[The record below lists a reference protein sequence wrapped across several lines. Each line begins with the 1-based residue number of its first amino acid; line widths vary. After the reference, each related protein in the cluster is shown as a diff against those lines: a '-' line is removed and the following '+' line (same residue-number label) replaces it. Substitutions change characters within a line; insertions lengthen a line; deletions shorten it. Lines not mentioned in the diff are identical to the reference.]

1 MDSGTTVDTEALV
14 ELALEDA
21 LSRLLDINTPPT
33 LARCMRGALFP
44 GGARIRPRL
53 LWAVADACSH
63 ERPVAVGMAAA
74 AVEFLHCAS
83 LVQDDMSCF
92 DAADTRRANPT
103 LHRVYGPGL
112 ALLASDA
119 LIVGSLELLAMADP
133 QDASLGVAMVCSL
146 ARHSGA
152 RGGITAG
159 QAWESESEVDV
170 STYHAAKTGSLF
182 EAAVELGA
190 LCGGAEA
197 KAWSSTGRR
206 IGAAYQVVDD
216 LIDVLGADARRD
228 KPVGVDAALG
238 RPNIVNELGVDGA
251 RARLVELIDAVLE
264 SLPECPAP
272 NLLRA
277 RILEETNRWLPA
289 GVHRSAA

>member
-1 MDSGTTVDTEALV
+1 MDSQTPANTGEHV
-14 ELALEDA
+14 EQALEDA
-21 LSRLLDINTPPT
+21 LSRLLDANTPPT
-33 LARCMRGALFP
+33 LARSMRDAVFP

-63 ERPVAVGMAAA
+63 DRPVAVGMAAA
-74 AVEFLHCAS
+74 AVEFMHCAS

-92 DAADTRRANPT
+92 DAADTRRSSPT

-119 LIVGSLELLAMADP
+119 LIVGSLELLAVADP
-133 QDASLGVAMVCSL
+133 EDARLGVSLVCSL
-146 ARHSGA
+146 SRHSGS

-159 QAWESESEVDV
+159 QAWESESEIDV

-197 KAWSSTGRR
+197 TTWSATGRR

-216 LIDVLGADARRD
+216 LIDVLGADGRHG

-238 RPNIVNELGVDGA
+238 RPNIVSDLGVDGA
-251 RARLVELIDAVLE
+251 RARLVELIDALLE

-277 RILEETNRWLPA
+277 RILEETNRWLPP